1 MTPKKMAKIH
11 AAAKP
16 NHRIWNTQEFTNLL
30 SSPGVVAECHPNGFA
45 LARIIHTDAELLL
58 LVTEQIKQNT
68 GIATGCLLKME
79 KHLMKLGAREITLEV
94 SESNGA
100 AINLY
105 KKLNYKKIFIRK
117 SYSRD
122 KNGNLENAL
131 LMQKELIPLY

>member
-11 AAAKP
+11 AASKA
-16 NHRIWNTQEFTNLL
+16 NHRIWNAHEFADLL
-30 SSPGVVAECHPNGFA
+30 SSRGVVAEFHSNGFA
-45 LARIIHTDAELLL
+45 LARIIDTDAELLL

-79 KHLMKLGAREITLEV
+79 KHLVKLSARELTLEV
-94 SESNGA
+94 SESNKA

-105 KKLNYKKIFIRK
+105 EKLNYKKIFIRT
-117 SYSRD
+117 SYSRN

-131 LMQKELIPLY
+131 LMQKELIPF